1 MRSIEPSKP
10 RLNIEVSCGTS
21 ADASVQFS
29 PMRVGVAYAT
39 NDHSTLT
46 VKQDERRTLVGALT
60 SFSSRNMTSKRVPTG
75 IVGAR
80 KSSVTLPSP
89 VDEVVSVM
97 GVELPVGASAAA
109 HWSRRCR
116 SGGAR
121 IYTVGPALRRAIR
134 DAPAPERVL
143 DD

>member
-21 ADASVQFS
+21 SDASVQCS
-29 PMRVGVAYAT
+29 PVRVGVAYAT
-39 NDHSTLT
+39 NDHSTVT
-46 VKQDERRTLVGALT
+46 VKQDERRTLVGTLG

-80 KSSVTLPSP
+80 KSNVTLPSP

-97 GVELPVGASAAA
+97 GVELPVGTKVRNAAA
-109 HWSRRCR
+109 AGSVADHGRDRVPSDSCR
-116 SGGAR
+116 PR
-121 IYTVGPALRRAIR
+121 
-134 DAPAPERVL
+134 
-143 DD
+143 